1 MHSLIVFGPNA
12 MIYVEMRPG
21 VTVARREMVK
31 VIANQVET
39 CKRHRR
45 TYMYCSRLNF
55 YNQRIMKSSRRRFI
69 NGI

>member
-31 VIANQVET
+31 VIANQVEM
-39 CKRHRR
+39 CKRHTR
-45 TYMYCSRLNF
+45 TSTIQVSRKAAAAL
-55 YNQRIMKSSRRRFI
+55 
-69 NGI
+69 